1 MGFERESFDK
11 LMKVVW
17 GKKSQMQQAM
27 SRDSKGEPFIIREL
41 EFKGAQT
48 PSQLATALK
57 VTSGRISTLLAALEK
72 KGLIEREVD
81 PDDRRIVHVNLTEQG
96 RAKAKQQREDM
107 RDVVCWVFSQMG
119 ERRTREFVDL
129 TEEFATYVTICI
141 PGQPRPT
148 AEEVKQA
155 FAKANTEDPDVG
167 PAGRVS
173 VRLTCAVRD
182 CKLGQTALSVS
193 RMVYVGRARPS

>member
-1 MGFERESFDK
+1 MGFERESFDR
-11 LMKVVW
+11 LMKAVW

-41 EFKGAQT
+41 EFRGAQT
-48 PSQLATALK
+48 PSQLAAALK

-81 PDDRRIVHVNLTEQG
+81 PNDRRIVHVNLTEQG

-107 RDVVCWVFSQMG
+107 YDAICWVFSQMG

-129 TEEFATYVTICI
+129 TEEFATYMTVCI

-148 AEEVKQA
+148 AEEVKRA
-155 FAKANTEDPDVG
+155 FAQANTEDP
-167 PAGRVS
+167 A
-173 VRLTCAVRD
+173 
-182 CKLGQTALSVS
+182 
-193 RMVYVGRARPS
+193 

>member
-1 MGFERESFDK
+1 MGFERESFDR
-11 LMKVVW
+11 LMKAVW

-41 EFKGAQT
+41 EFRGAQT
-48 PSQLATALK
+48 PSQLAAALK

-81 PDDRRIVHVNLTEQG
+81 PNDRRIVHVNLTEQG

-107 RDVVCWVFSQMG
+107 YDAICWVFSQMG
-119 ERRTREFVDL
+119 ERRTCEFVDL

-141 PGQPRPT
+141 PGRPRPT
-148 AEEVKQA
+148 AEEVKRA
-155 FAKANTEDPDVG
+155 FAQANTEDP
-167 PAGRVS
+167 A
-173 VRLTCAVRD
+173 
-182 CKLGQTALSVS
+182 
-193 RMVYVGRARPS
+193 

>member
-1 MGFERESFDK
+1 MGFERESFDR
-11 LMKVVW
+11 LMKAVW

-41 EFKGAQT
+41 EFRGAQT
-48 PSQLATALK
+48 PSQLAAALK

-81 PDDRRIVHVNLTEQG
+81 PNDRRIVHVNLTEQG

-107 RDVVCWVFSQMG
+107 YDAICWVFSQMG

-129 TEEFATYVTICI
+129 TEEFATYMTICI
-141 PGQPRPT
+141 PGRPRPT
-148 AEEVKQA
+148 TEEVKRA
-155 FAKANTEDPDVG
+155 FAQANTEDP
-167 PAGRVS
+167 A
-173 VRLTCAVRD
+173 
-182 CKLGQTALSVS
+182 
-193 RMVYVGRARPS
+193 

>member
-27 SRDSKGEPFIIREL
+27 SR

-48 PSQLATALK
+48 PSQLSTALK

-107 RDVVCWVFSQMG
+107 RDAVCWVFSQMG

-155 FAKANTEDPDVG
+155 FAKANTEDP
-167 PAGRVS
+167 A
-173 VRLTCAVRD
+173 
-182 CKLGQTALSVS
+182 
-193 RMVYVGRARPS
+193 

>member
-81 PDDRRIVHVNLTEQG
+81 PNDRRIVHVNLTEQG
-96 RAKAKQQREDM
+96 RAKAKQQRGGM
-107 RDVVCWVFSQMG
+107 RDAVCWGFSQMG
-119 ERRTREFVDL
+119 EGRTRELVDF
-129 TEEFATYVTICI
+129 TEKFATYVTIST
-141 PGQPRPT
+141 PAQPRPT

-155 FAKANTEDPDVG
+155 FAKAESEDP
-167 PAGRVS
+167 A
-173 VRLTCAVRD
+173 
-182 CKLGQTALSVS
+182 
-193 RMVYVGRARPS
+193 

>member
-57 VTSGRISTLLAALEK
+57 VSRAGFPRCWLRWK
-72 KGLIEREVD
+72 K
-81 PDDRRIVHVNLTEQG
+81 
-96 RAKAKQQREDM
+96 
-107 RDVVCWVFSQMG
+107 
-119 ERRTREFVDL
+119 
-129 TEEFATYVTICI
+129 
-141 PGQPRPT
+141 
-148 AEEVKQA
+148 
-155 FAKANTEDPDVG
+155 
-167 PAGRVS
+167 RV
-173 VRLTCAVRD
+173 
-182 CKLGQTALSVS
+182 
-193 RMVYVGRARPS
+193 

>member
-72 KGLIEREVD
+72 K
-81 PDDRRIVHVNLTEQG
+81 VNQPEPVKPFKSYLDKEG
-96 RAKAKQQREDM
+96 R
-107 RDVVCWVFSQMG
+107 
-119 ERRTREFVDL
+119 
-129 TEEFATYVTICI
+129 
-141 PGQPRPT
+141 
-148 AEEVKQA
+148 
-155 FAKANTEDPDVG
+155 
-167 PAGRVS
+167 
-173 VRLTCAVRD
+173 
-182 CKLGQTALSVS
+182 
-193 RMVYVGRARPS
+193 

>member
-81 PDDRRIVHVNLTEQG
+81 PNDRRIVHVNLTEQG
-96 RAKAKQQREDM
+96 RAKAKQQREA
-107 RDVVCWVFSQMG
+107 VCWVFSQMG

-155 FAKANTEDPDVG
+155 FAKAESEDP
-167 PAGRVS
+167 A
-173 VRLTCAVRD
+173 
-182 CKLGQTALSVS
+182 
-193 RMVYVGRARPS
+193 

>member
-41 EFKGAQT
+41 EFKGVQT

-81 PDDRRIVHVNLTEQG
+81 PNDRRIVHVNLTEQG
-96 RAKAKQQREDM
+96 RAKAKLQREDM
-107 RDVVCWVFSQMG
+107 RDAVCWVFSQMG

-129 TEEFATYVTICI
+129 TEEFATYMTICI

-155 FAKANTEDPDVG
+155 FAKAESEDP
-167 PAGRVS
+167 A
-173 VRLTCAVRD
+173 
-182 CKLGQTALSVS
+182 
-193 RMVYVGRARPS
+193 

>member
-81 PDDRRIVHVNLTEQG
+81 RRIVHVNLTEQG

-107 RDVVCWVFSQMG
+107 RDAVCWVFSQMG

-155 FAKANTEDPDVG
+155 FAKAESEDP
-167 PAGRVS
+167 A
-173 VRLTCAVRD
+173 
-182 CKLGQTALSVS
+182 
-193 RMVYVGRARPS
+193 

>member
-1 MGFERESFDK
+1 MIPRTSHSLFAS
-11 LMKVVW
+11 L
-17 GKKSQMQQAM
+17 S
-27 SRDSKGEPFIIREL
+27 SRARKRPRSWLPRW
-41 EFKGAQT
+41 
-48 PSQLATALK
+48 
-57 VTSGRISTLLAALEK
+57 ISTLLAALEK

-81 PDDRRIVHVNLTEQG
+81 PNDRRIVHVNLTEQG

-107 RDVVCWVFSQMG
+107 RDAVCWVFSQMG

-155 FAKANTEDPDVG
+155 FAKAESEDP
-167 PAGRVS
+167 A
-173 VRLTCAVRD
+173 
-182 CKLGQTALSVS
+182 
-193 RMVYVGRARPS
+193 

>member
-81 PDDRRIVHVNLTEQG
+81 PNDRRIVHVNLTEIG
-96 RAKAKQQREDM
+96 RAH
-107 RDVVCWVFSQMG
+107 V
-119 ERRTREFVDL
+119 
-129 TEEFATYVTICI
+129 
-141 PGQPRPT
+141 
-148 AEEVKQA
+148 
-155 FAKANTEDPDVG
+155 
-167 PAGRVS
+167 
-173 VRLTCAVRD
+173 
-182 CKLGQTALSVS
+182 
-193 RMVYVGRARPS
+193 

>member
-1 MGFERESFDK
+1 MIPRASHSLFAS
-11 LMKVVW
+11 L
-17 GKKSQMQQAM
+17 S
-27 SRDSKGEPFIIREL
+27 SRAR
-41 EFKGAQT
+41 QT

-107 RDVVCWVFSQMG
+107 RDAVCWVFSQMG

-155 FAKANTEDPDVG
+155 FAKANTEDP
-167 PAGRVS
+167 A
-173 VRLTCAVRD
+173 
-182 CKLGQTALSVS
+182 
-193 RMVYVGRARPS
+193 

>member
-1 MGFERESFDK
+1 MGFERESFDR
-11 LMKVVW
+11 LMKAVW

-41 EFKGAQT
+41 EFRGAQT
-48 PSQLATALK
+48 PSQLAAALK

-81 PDDRRIVHVNLTEQG
+81 PNDRRIVHVNLTEQG

-107 RDVVCWVFSQMG
+107 YDAICWVFSQMG

-129 TEEFATYVTICI
+129 TEEFATYMTICI
-141 PGQPRPT
+141 PGRPRPT
-148 AEEVKQA
+148 AEEVKRT
-155 FAKANTEDPDVG
+155 FAQANTEDP
-167 PAGRVS
+167 A
-173 VRLTCAVRD
+173 
-182 CKLGQTALSVS
+182 
-193 RMVYVGRARPS
+193 

>member
-81 PDDRRIVHVNLTEQG
+81 PNDRRIVHVNLTEQG
-96 RAKAKQQREDM
+96 RAKDM
-107 RDVVCWVFSQMG
+107 RDAVCWVFSQMG

-155 FAKANTEDPDVG
+155 FAKAESEDP
-167 PAGRVS
+167 A
-173 VRLTCAVRD
+173 
-182 CKLGQTALSVS
+182 
-193 RMVYVGRARPS
+193 

>member
-81 PDDRRIVHVNLTEQG
+81 PNDRRIVHVNLTEQG
-96 RAKAKQQREDM
+96 
-107 RDVVCWVFSQMG
+107 
-119 ERRTREFVDL
+119 
-129 TEEFATYVTICI
+129 
-141 PGQPRPT
+141 
-148 AEEVKQA
+148 
-155 FAKANTEDPDVG
+155 
-167 PAGRVS
+167 GR
-173 VRLTCAVRD
+173 
-182 CKLGQTALSVS
+182 
-193 RMVYVGRARPS
+193 RPSSSARICATPSAGSFRRWGSVARANSWILPRNLPHT

>member
-17 GKKSQMQQAM
+17 GKKSHMQQAM

-81 PDDRRIVHVNLTEQG
+81 PNDRRIVHVNLTEQEG
-96 RAKAKQQREDM
+96 QAAARGYARRRLLGLFADGGASHARIRGSYRGICHIRDHLHPWPAPPHRRRSKASLRK
-107 RDVVCWVFSQMG
+107 
-119 ERRTREFVDL
+119 
-129 TEEFATYVTICI
+129 
-141 PGQPRPT
+141 
-148 AEEVKQA
+148 
-155 FAKANTEDPDVG
+155 
-167 PAGRVS
+167 
-173 VRLTCAVRD
+173 
-182 CKLGQTALSVS
+182 S
-193 RMVYVGRARPS
+193 RI

>member
-81 PDDRRIVHVNLTEQG
+81 PDDRRIVHVNLTE
-96 RAKAKQQREDM
+96 
-107 RDVVCWVFSQMG
+107 
-119 ERRTREFVDL
+119 
-129 TEEFATYVTICI
+129 EFATYVTICI

-155 FAKANTEDPDVG
+155 FAKANTEDP
-167 PAGRVS
+167 A
-173 VRLTCAVRD
+173 
-182 CKLGQTALSVS
+182 
-193 RMVYVGRARPS
+193 

>member
-72 KGLIEREVD
+72 KDLIEREVD
-81 PDDRRIVHVNLTEQG
+81 PNDRRIVHVNLTEQG
-96 RAKAKQQREDM
+96 RAKTKQQREDM
-107 RDVVCWVFSQMG
+107 RDAVCWVFSQMG

-155 FAKANTEDPDVG
+155 FAKAESEDP
-167 PAGRVS
+167 A
-173 VRLTCAVRD
+173 
-182 CKLGQTALSVS
+182 
-193 RMVYVGRARPS
+193 

>member
-81 PDDRRIVHVNLTEQG
+81 PNDRRIVHVNLTEQG
-96 RAKAKQQREDM
+96 RAKAPSSSARI
-107 RDVVCWVFSQMG
+107 CATPSAGSF
-119 ERRTREFVDL
+119 RRWGSVARANSWIL
-129 TEEFATYVTICI
+129 
-141 PGQPRPT
+141 PRNLPHT
-148 AEEVKQA
+148 
-155 FAKANTEDPDVG
+155 
-167 PAGRVS
+167 
-173 VRLTCAVRD
+173 
-182 CKLGQTALSVS
+182 
-193 RMVYVGRARPS
+193 

>member
-1 MGFERESFDK
+1 MGFERESFDR
-11 LMKVVW
+11 LMKAVW

-41 EFKGAQT
+41 EFRGAQT
-48 PSQLATALK
+48 PSQLAAALK

-81 PDDRRIVHVNLTEQG
+81 PNDRRIVHVNLTEQG

-107 RDVVCWVFSQMG
+107 YDAICWVFSQMG

-129 TEEFATYVTICI
+129 TEEFATYMTICI
-141 PGQPRPT
+141 PGRPRPT
-148 AEEVKQA
+148 DEEVKRA
-155 FAKANTEDPDVG
+155 FAQANTEDP
-167 PAGRVS
+167 A
-173 VRLTCAVRD
+173 
-182 CKLGQTALSVS
+182 
-193 RMVYVGRARPS
+193 

>member
-57 VTSGRISTLLAALEK
+57 HVGQDFHAVGCVGK
-72 KGLIEREVD
+72 KGS
-81 PDDRRIVHVNLTEQG
+81 DR
-96 RAKAKQQREDM
+96 A
-107 RDVVCWVFSQMG
+107 
-119 ERRTREFVDL
+119 
-129 TEEFATYVTICI
+129 
-141 PGQPRPT
+141 
-148 AEEVKQA
+148 
-155 FAKANTEDPDVG
+155 
-167 PAGRVS
+167 
-173 VRLTCAVRD
+173 
-182 CKLGQTALSVS
+182 
-193 RMVYVGRARPS
+193 

>member
-72 KGLIEREVD
+72 KKGLIEREVD
-81 PDDRRIVHVNLTEQG
+81 PNDRRIVHVNLTEQG

-107 RDVVCWVFSQMG
+107 RDAVCWVFSQMG

-155 FAKANTEDPDVG
+155 FAKAESEDP
-167 PAGRVS
+167 A
-173 VRLTCAVRD
+173 
-182 CKLGQTALSVS
+182 
-193 RMVYVGRARPS
+193 

>member
-81 PDDRRIVHVNLTEQG
+81 PNDRRIVHVNLTEQG
-96 RAKAKQQREDM
+96 DRKSTRDRVRLGPGTLYTILAKFEEEGFLQETAVEGRK
-107 RDVVCWVFSQMG
+107 
-119 ERRTREFVDL
+119 RTYQL
-129 TEEFATYVTICI
+129 TE
-141 PGQPRPT
+141 
-148 AEEVKQA
+148 
-155 FAKANTEDPDVG
+155 
-167 PAGRVS
+167 S
-173 VRLTCAVRD
+173 
-182 CKLGQTALSVS
+182 
-193 RMVYVGRARPS
+193 

>member
-41 EFKGAQT
+41 E
-48 PSQLATALK
+48 LK

-81 PDDRRIVHVNLTEQG
+81 PNDRRIVHVNLTEQG

-107 RDVVCWVFSQMG
+107 RDAVCWVFSQMG

-155 FAKANTEDPDVG
+155 FAKAESEDP
-167 PAGRVS
+167 A
-173 VRLTCAVRD
+173 
-182 CKLGQTALSVS
+182 
-193 RMVYVGRARPS
+193 

>member
-1 MGFERESFDK
+1 VGFERESFDK

-57 VTSGRISTLLAALEK
+57 VTSGRMAALEK

-81 PDDRRIVHVNLTEQG
+81 PNDRRIVHVNLTEQG

-107 RDVVCWVFSQMG
+107 RDAVCWVFSQMG

-155 FAKANTEDPDVG
+155 FAKAESEDP
-167 PAGRVS
+167 A
-173 VRLTCAVRD
+173 
-182 CKLGQTALSVS
+182 
-193 RMVYVGRARPS
+193 

>member
-81 PDDRRIVHVNLTEQG
+81 PNDRRIVHVNLTEQG
-96 RAKAKQQREDM
+96 RAKAKQCEDM
-107 RDVVCWVFSQMG
+107 RDAVCWVFSQMG

-155 FAKANTEDPDVG
+155 FAKAESEDP
-167 PAGRVS
+167 A
-173 VRLTCAVRD
+173 
-182 CKLGQTALSVS
+182 
-193 RMVYVGRARPS
+193 

>member
-81 PDDRRIVHVNLTEQG
+81 PNDRRIVHVNLTEQG
-96 RAKAKQQREDM
+96 R
-107 RDVVCWVFSQMG
+107 
-119 ERRTREFVDL
+119 
-129 TEEFATYVTICI
+129 
-141 PGQPRPT
+141 
-148 AEEVKQA
+148 
-155 FAKANTEDPDVG
+155 
-167 PAGRVS
+167 
-173 VRLTCAVRD
+173 
-182 CKLGQTALSVS
+182 
-193 RMVYVGRARPS
+193 RPSSSARICATPSAGSFRRWGSVARANSWILPRNLPHT